1 MNLAIQP
8 SYLEW
13 LITVNPAGK
22 VLPREVPG
30 QVMPWMYAPWPE
42 AATKGIVE
50 IESVGE
56 TLRELLKTLS
66 NQYRQVN
73 IDCHPVDKKTKRLD
87 PDYDVFINNDHVSD
101 LPAGLDTRL
110 NDGDEVKVRFLFRWD
125 G

>member
-13 LITVNPAGK
+13 LITVNPDGE
-22 VLPREVPG
+22 VTPREIPG
-30 QVMPWMYAPWPE
+30 RVMPWMYAPWPDV
-42 AATKGIVE
+42 AVKGVVE
-50 IESVGE
+50 IESSGD
-56 TLRELLKTLS
+56 TLRELLMTLS
-66 NQYRQVN
+66 KQYRQAGV
-73 IDCHPVDKKTKRLD
+73 DCHPIDRKTKKLD
-87 PDYDVFINNDHVSD
+87 SDYDVFINNDHVSV